1 MVLEVLAG
9 TLKLSPQAPGLFLSA
24 LSQACLHY
32 DVRNEASTPP
42 KTLPCGDMIVPPSTL
57 DGFMVLLLVRTPAH
71 APRLEA
77 ALLRV
82 MLSGTVPFQQVCRC
96 AVITLCGD
104 HHEKKGRAGCG
115 PKSQLR
121 FYFGLAGLYG
131 LATSLVS
138 AQLGRECRWKCFRG
152 MNTCTKTCLR
162 ASWGHRLEPP
172 FSGFR
177 VFS

>member
-32 DVRNEASTPP
+32 DVQNEASTPP

-96 AVITLCGD
+96 AVVMLCGD
-104 HHEKKGRAGCG
+104 HHKKKGASRLWTKE
-115 PKSQLR
+115 PVTFL
-121 FYFGLAGLYG
+121 FWFGWPLWPAY
-131 LATSLVS
+131 
-138 AQLGRECRWKCFRG
+138 Q
-152 MNTCTKTCLR
+152 
-162 ASWGHRLEPP
+162 
-172 FSGFR
+172 FSFGSTGTR
-177 VFS
+177 M